1 MLHHKGCELTVQV
14 SEEDGITITGL
25 VQHRDQVSFSV
36 GSSLGGFDDA
46 HIRNKAVITDG
57 IVIDISCH
65 VLDKTVVT
73 DGNVTQGG
81 MVDARMLHES
91 FRHLHVL
98 LIHTEIHLSVE
109 TGILD
114 VVRLEVLCYIDSGPV
129 LCRTS
134 VILKDDNLF
143 FS

>member
-1 MLHHKGCELTVQV
+1 MLERTLVLLKPSTIQRALIGEVVNRFEKKGLRIAGMKMLQ
-14 SEEDGITITGL
+14 L
-25 VQHRDQVSFSV
+25 
-36 GSSLGGFDDA
+36 DDA
-46 HIRNKAVITDG
+46 ILEEHYAHLVKKPFFPSLKASMMKTPVIAMCLEG
-57 IVIDISCH
+57 
-65 VLDKTVVT
+65 
-73 DGNVTQGG
+73 
-81 MVDARMLHES
+81 VDARMLHES

-114 VVRLEVLCYIDSGPV
+114 VVRLEVLCHIDSGPV

-134 VILKDDNLF
+134 VILQDDNLF